1 MTSLRVQFRDVVR
14 RFPDMHVAMH
24 SAALISTW
32 IITAA
37 TGIIFW
43 SIAARVMSPE
53 RLGVDTAVIS
63 LLSTAG
69 IVAATGTANSF
80 VALLPVPGCDRQKR
94 LADGYFIVGL
104 LATAIGAAMGF
115 VASATLHLDVVT
127 AVCWTTVGSVASAI
141 YILKDSALVGL
152 SGTPKLL
159 GPNLGASVAKIVL
172 VVLLATQ
179 VSHPAVLST
188 VVSSAVISVVALGIV
203 IPRLLLAS
211 DSDSPAGAAAG
222 PTRRDLAIFSV
233 RDGAGSAMANGV
245 FLILPFLTTW
255 IAGAT
260 QGAVVA
266 LTLSFALAL
275 ELVSGGV
282 GTALTAGLSASPERL
297 WQRGLRAWLITQAIA
312 IVTALGLVTAGPAVV
327 AILGSQYQNL
337 PVVTVLVILTAGS
350 VARVPFVIWSSVVRA
365 IGRTGLILITNA
377 FGTALAIPLIV
388 WCTTQW
394 GAVGAAAG
402 LSIASTATGII
413 GAVGILTNGRSAVR
427 PSKNSA

>member
-1 MTSLRVQFRDVVR
+1 MTSLRVQFRDAVGR
-14 RFPDMHVAMH
+14 LPDTHVAVH
-24 SAALISTW
+24 SAALITTW

-63 LLSTAG
+63 LISTAG

-80 VALLPVPGCDRQKR
+80 VALLPAPGCDRQKR
-94 LADGYFIVGL
+94 LADGYLIVGL
-104 LATAIGAAMGF
+104 LSTVIGAAMGV
-115 VASATLHLDVVT
+115 VASATLHLDLVT
-127 AVCWTTVGSVASAI
+127 AMCWTTVGSVAAAV

-152 SGTPKLL
+152 GGTPKLL
-159 GPNLGASVAKIVL
+159 GLNLGASIGKIGL
-172 VVLLATQ
+172 VLLLTSQ
-179 VSHPAVLST
+179 VSHPAVLAT
-188 VVSSAVISVVALGIV
+188 VVSSAVASTVALGVV
-203 IPRLLLAS
+203 IPRLLSSSTS
-211 DSDSPAGAAAG
+211 DSSAGAASG

-255 IAGAT
+255 IAGAI

-266 LTLSFALAL
+266 LTLSFSLSL

-297 WQRGLRAWLITQAIA
+297 WERGRRAWLITQAIA
-312 IVTALGLVTAGPAVV
+312 MVTALGLVVAGPAVV
-327 AILGSQYQNL
+327 AILGAQYQHL
-337 PVVTVLVILTAGS
+337 PVVSVLVILTAGS

-365 IGRTGLILITNA
+365 MGRTGSILLTNA
-377 FGTALAIPLIV
+377 FGTALAIPLII
-388 WCTTQW
+388 WCTMQW
-394 GAVGAAAG
+394 GAVGAAVG
-402 LSIASTATGII
+402 LSIASTATGFI
-413 GAVGILTNGRSAVR
+413 GAVGILTNERSAIH
-427 PSKNSA
+427 PSKNRA

>member
-1 MTSLRVQFRDVVR
+1 MQFHDAVR
-14 RFPDMHVAMH
+14 RLPDTHVVVH

-37 TGIIFW
+37 AGIIFW

-63 LLSTAG
+63 LISTAG

-94 LADGYFIVGL
+94 LTDGYFIVGL
-104 LATAIGAAMGF
+104 LAMAIGAAMGL
-115 VASATLHLDVVT
+115 VASATLHLDLVT
-127 AVCWTTVGSVASAI
+127 ALCWTTVGSVASAT

-152 SGTPKLL
+152 GGTPKLL
-159 GPNLGASVAKIVL
+159 GQNLGASIAKIAL
-172 VVLLATQ
+172 VILLASY
-179 VSHPAVLST
+179 VSHPAVLAT
-188 VVSSAVISVVALGIV
+188 VASSAAVSAVALGIV
-203 IPRLLLAS
+203 IPRLLAANAS
-211 DSDSPAGAAAG
+211 DSPSGAPVG

-255 IAGAT
+255 IAGAA

-266 LTLSFALAL
+266 LTLSFSLAL

-297 WQRGLRAWLITQAIA
+297 WERGRRAWHITQTIA
-312 IVTALGLVTAGPAVV
+312 MLIALGLIVAGPAVV
-327 AILGSQYQNL
+327 AILGSQYQHL
-337 PVVTVLVILTAGS
+337 PVVSVLVILTAGS
-350 VARVPFVIWSSVVRA
+350 VARVPFVIWSAVVRA
-365 IGRTGLILITNA
+365 MGRTGSILIANA
-377 FGTALAIPLIV
+377 FGTALAVPLII

-394 GAVGAAAG
+394 GAVGAAVG
-402 LSIASTATGII
+402 LSVASTATGVI
-413 GAVGILTNGRSAVR
+413 GAVGILTNGRSAAH
-427 PSKNSA
+427 PAKNSA

>member
-1 MTSLRVQFRDVVR
+1 MTSLRVQLRDVVR
-14 RFPDMHVAMH
+14 RFPDTHVAVH
-24 SAALISTW
+24 SAALITTW

-53 RLGVDTAVIS
+53 RLGVDTALIS
-63 LLSTAG
+63 LISTAG
-69 IVAATGTANSF
+69 IVAATGTGNSF
-80 VALLPVPGCDRQKR
+80 VALLPAPGCDRQKR

-104 LATAIGAAMGF
+104 LSTVIGAAMGI
-115 VASATLHLDVVT
+115 VASATLHLDLAT
-127 AVCWTTVGSVASAI
+127 AVCWTTIGSVASAT

-152 SGTPKLL
+152 GGTPKLL
-159 GPNLGASVAKIVL
+159 GQNLGASIAKIAL
-172 VVLLATQ
+172 VILLASY
-179 VSHPAVLST
+179 VSHPAVLAT
-188 VVSSAVISVVALGIV
+188 VVSSAVVSAMALGIV
-203 IPRLLLAS
+203 IPRLLTTLTT
-211 DSDSPAGAAAG
+211 DSPATMSGG
-222 PTRRDLAIFSV
+222 PTRKDLAVFSI

-266 LTLSFALAL
+266 LTLSFSLSL

-297 WQRGLRAWLITQAIA
+297 WERGRRAWLITQAIA
-312 IVTALGLVTAGPAVV
+312 IVTALGLIVAGPAVV
-327 AILGSQYQNL
+327 AILGSQYQHL
-337 PVVTVLVILTAGS
+337 PVVSVLIILAVGS

-365 IGRTGLILITNA
+365 MGRTGSILITNA
-377 FGTALAIPLIV
+377 FGTALAIPLIM

-394 GAVGAAAG
+394 GAVGAAVG
-402 LSIASTATGII
+402 LTIASTATGFI
-413 GAVGILTNGRSAVR
+413 GAVGILTNGRPAFH